1 MKIYLVNSDYSWT
14 GTDIL
19 TRCTKK
25 PFSTYEK
32 ALEEV
37 RRLIEEDKQTIRYEN
52 RSTIEEKEEKEEK
65 DGNDVTRFW
74 LYWRSCGSRCSHC
87 WEIHTVEVE

>member
-1 MKIYLVNSDYSWT
+1 MKIYLVNSNYSWT

-19 TRCTKK
+19 TRCIKK

-37 RRLIEEDKQTIRYEN
+37 RRLIEEDKASIRYEN
-52 RSTIEEKEEKEEK
+52 RSTIEEKEEK
-65 DGNDVTRFW
+65 DGNGVVRFW

-87 WEIHTVEVE
+87 WEIHTVEVQ

>member
-52 RSTIEEKEEKEEK
+52 CSTIEEKEEK
-65 DGNDVTRFW
+65 DGNDITRFW

-87 WEIHTVEVE
+87 WEIHELTVE